1 MNISGFENKR
11 KEKINQY
18 LVLLQI
24 AFHFFVIIWYLQ
36 FEAADYASMDSF
48 HALMVLSFLGLLT
61 LVFLGRIRP
70 DTSQKDLLTEIFIV
84 TGYIL
89 TVFFL
94 VYLIDSFITRT
105 LFFVP
110 MIIIIIKHGKK
121 IGLAITTIVILAF
134 FILELIRGTMPY
146 NIEELL
152 IFSFTSLLII
162 WLIGSLLEAEEKMR
176 RSLIEIAHRDKCILE
191 NNEAGIIYIDN
202 ENIVRIFNGAAEKL
216 LNMSKDDVLEKTIDC
231 IRQGYLTDI
240 YCRSDGDNQNDES
253 IFIKDYNL
261 INISLIYDDKEEYL
275 GKLIMIK
282 DLSQTN
288 ILHTLKQKVDFI
300 TESINM
306 PIITIDESGRITF
319 LNNKAC
325 EFFAINKS
333 KALLR
338 HYRETFCSDFCDY
351 IEKTLQ
357 FPENILNDE
366 ITFDCTAEKGPREVL
381 VSVGITKDI
390 QKNIQGVTFL
400 INDVTEL
407 RNRDRQFMQAD
418 KLAALGEVAAGVAHE
433 IRNPLTTIKGIAQL
447 LQRRVDTGN
456 IGDSLSL
463 IVEEANRAN
472 SIISDFL
479 AFARPSNP
487 MFNPKPLRQ
496 VFNEIYHLIEAHCLL
511 HETKLVLQHADSQN
525 PTVNWDDKQIKQVF
539 LNLTLNSLKAMKETA
554 SKRIEISIGQNKEN
568 IIVNFKDT
576 GTGIEEDIVK
586 DIFNPFFTTEHE
598 GTGLGLSISYKIIE
612 RHKGK
617 VSIKSKKGEGTTFV
631 IELPINPN

>member
-1 MNISGFENKR
+1 MNILSFEYKR

-18 LVLLQI
+18 LVMFQI
-24 AFHFFVIIWYLQ
+24 AFHFIVIIWYLQ
-36 FEAADYASMDSF
+36 FKSADFASMDSF

-61 LVFLGRIRP
+61 LVFLGRIKP
-70 DTSQKDLLTEIFIV
+70 DASKKVLLTEIFIV
-84 TGYIL
+84 TVYIL
-89 TVFFL
+89 TVLFL
-94 VYLIDSFITRT
+94 VYLINSFVTRT

-110 MIIIIIKHGKK
+110 MVIVIIKHGKK
-121 IGLAITTIVILAF
+121 IGLIITAIVILAF
-134 FILELIRGTMPY
+134 FILELFLGAIPY
-146 NIEELL
+146 NIEDLL
-152 IFSFTSLLII
+152 IFSSISLLII
-162 WLIGSLLEAEEKMR
+162 WLIGNLLETEEKMR

-191 NNEAGIIYIDN
+191 NNDAGIIYIDN
-202 ENIVRIFNGAAEKL
+202 ESIVRIFNAAAEKL
-216 LNMSKDDVLEKTIDC
+216 LDMSKDDVLEKTIDC
-231 IRQGYLTDI
+231 VKESYLTDI
-240 YCRSDGDNQNDES
+240 YCRSDGDSLNHES

-306 PIITIDESGRITF
+306 PLITIDASGRVTF
-319 LNNKAC
+319 LNNEAC

-338 HYRETFCSDFCDY
+338 HYKNTFCCNFSDY
-351 IEKTLQ
+351 IEKTLKL
-357 FPENILNDE
+357 PENVLNDE
-366 ITFDCTAEKGPREVL
+366 ITLTCNVEKTPREVL
-381 VSVGITKDI
+381 ISVGITKDI

-407 RNRDRQFMQAD
+407 RHRDRQFMQAD

-433 IRNPLTTIKGIAQL
+433 IRNPLTTIKGVAQL
-447 LQRRVDTGN
+447 LLRRVDPGN
-456 IGDSLSL
+456 IDDTLRL
-463 IVEEANRAN
+463 IVEESDRAN

-479 AFARPSNP
+479 AFARPSEP
-487 MFNPKPLRQ
+487 VFSPKPLRQ

-511 HETKLVLQHADSQN
+511 NKTKLVLQHVDSQN

-539 LNLTLNSLKAMKETA
+539 LNLTLNSLKAMAEVP
-554 SKRIEISIGQNKEN
+554 SKRIEMSISQKKDA
-568 IIVNFKDT
+568 IIVNFKDN
-576 GTGIEEDIVK
+576 GIGIEEDIIK
-586 DIFNPFFTTEHE
+586 DIFNPFFTTNHD

-617 VSIKSKKGEGTTFV
+617 VSIESKKDEGTTFV
-631 IELPINPN
+631 VELPINPN